1 MKKLIFPFI
10 LLITLFSCQKDDN
23 NDNNSGSPISNYTGT
38 WVCEENSQQLGQSI
52 YSVYINPHSSIANR
66 IVIDNFHNL
75 GVPDSHAQLE
85 VSGNSLNLF
94 LQNIKGFDV
103 SGSGTLINNS
113 QINMSYI
120 TDDGSGPD
128 NVTVIYTKTN

>member
-1 MKKLIFPFI
+1 
-10 LLITLFSCQKDDN
+10 
-23 NDNNSGSPISNYTGT
+23 
-38 WVCEENSQQLGQSI
+38 
-52 YSVYINPHSSIANR
+52 
-66 IVIDNFHNL
+66 
-75 GVPDSHAQLE
+75 

>member
-1 MKKLIFPFI
+1 MKKIIFYSFVVT
-10 LLITLFSCQKDDN
+10 LLFSCQKDDEK
-23 NDNNSGSPISNYTGT
+23 DNSSPISNFTGT

-66 IVIDNFHNL
+66 IVIDNFYNI
-75 GVPDSHAQLE
+75 GVQLSYAQVELN
-85 VSGNSLNLF
+85 GNNLNLF
-94 LQNIKGFDV
+94 LQNINGFDV

-120 TDDGSGPD
+120 ADDGSGPD
-128 NVTVIYTKTN
+128 NVTAIFTKTN